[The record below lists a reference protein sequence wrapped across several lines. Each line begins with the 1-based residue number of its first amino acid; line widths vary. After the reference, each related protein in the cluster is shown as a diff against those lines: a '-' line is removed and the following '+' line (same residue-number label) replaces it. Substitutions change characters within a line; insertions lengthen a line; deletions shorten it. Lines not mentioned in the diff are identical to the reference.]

1 MLNSTMEDG
10 GKRLFAEVVKSSA
23 VSLLAKGVSGNS
35 KLSASTGEKMI
46 GRLVSSV
53 AYGNGGNPRSFAG
66 DDSSREDN
74 ARLGESFYLRTLRD
88 MLLCINIEVVR
99 CLE

>member
-23 VSLLAKGVSGNS
+23 VSLLAKGVSGN
-35 KLSASTGEKMI
+35 STGEKMI